1 MVSTPPQVTLRMATA
16 DDAGRVRTL
25 AQLDSAPVPSGPLL
39 IAEID
44 GRLLA
49 ARPLDGSTPIA
60 DPFHRSAG
68 VLQLLRLRAEQLSD
82 EPRRRRGPLAT
93 TLSAL
98 ERRSTH
104 LRPSKPLAPL

>member
-1 MVSTPPQVTLRMATA
+1 MVSPPSRVTLRLATA

-49 ARPLDGSTPIA
+49 ALPLDGSAPIA

-68 VLQLLRLRAEQLSD
+68 VLQLLRLRAEQLDGRSRSSRGALRGWW
-82 EPRRRRGPLAT
+82 RRRPLTAAGPGRDY
-93 TLSAL
+93 AL
-98 ERRSTH
+98 G
-104 LRPSKPLAPL
+104 P